1 MSLDLLMPNGTVVD
15 GSGARLPLPE
25 QRRRAG
31 WCRRRRGSPPS
42 SSNGPV
48 TLEDGTST
56 GRTPGMLVRGRAA
69 RTA

>member
-1 MSLDLLMPNGTVVD
+1 VQEAEGIAAVVV
-15 GSGARLPLPE
+15 
-25 QRRRAG
+25 
-31 WCRRRRGSPPS
+31 
-42 SSNGPV
+42 NGPV